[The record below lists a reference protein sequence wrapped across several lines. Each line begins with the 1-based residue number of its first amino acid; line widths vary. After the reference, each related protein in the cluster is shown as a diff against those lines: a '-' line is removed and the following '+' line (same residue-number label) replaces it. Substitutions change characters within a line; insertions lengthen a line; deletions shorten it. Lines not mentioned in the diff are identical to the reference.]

1 MSRRTV
7 STDNAPAA
15 IGPYSQGVVSGGLL
29 FTAMQIALDPG
40 SGELVGSTTPEQ
52 GRRCLENIR
61 AVVEAA
67 GGSLAT
73 VVKTTIYLTDIS
85 QFGAVNEVYA
95 EFFGESL
102 PARGVLEASA
112 LPKGAL
118 IAIEAIANVE

>member
-1 MSRRTV
+1 MSRRTI
-7 STDNAPAA
+7 STDSAPAA

-29 FTAMQIALDPG
+29 FTAMQIALDPS
-40 SGELVGSTTPEQ
+40 SGELVGSTAPEQ

-73 VVKTTIYLTDIS
+73 VVKTTIYLTDIA